1 MSVPTCDIET
11 PNMSHECNALGA
23 YVIFIPVTMN
33 IAQTYEMLFSIE
45 MYWYK
50 R

>member
-1 MSVPTCDIET
+1 MCDIET
-11 PNMSHECNALGA
+11 PSMSHECNALGA

-33 IAQTYEMLFSIE
+33 VAQTYEMLFSIE